1 MQLCF
6 RCARGGQNRLGAGHF
21 IRRSVDDQ
29 HKLSGFERSLVLQD
43 AVLWNADAV
52 KPGANGAK
60 STDNGR
66 SLQGGNDP
74 PDDWAGRNQWADAG
88 NHEKCGPK
96 QHSPYAA
103 PESAVFAPMLHP
115 LAGRV
120 IAHDIFLRV
129 ISLSD
134 NLQPFHVE
142 GGLLQL
148 FDRVFRLR
156 VLIEYRNDRIVF

>member
-1 MQLCF
+1 MNHQHELAGLE
-6 RCARGGQNRLGAGHF
+6 RC
-21 IRRSVDDQ
+21 
-29 HKLSGFERSLVLQD
+29 LVLQD
-43 AVLWNADAV
+43 AFLWNADTV
-52 KPGANGAK
+52 EPGAQRAE

-66 SLQGGNDP
+66 SLQRPDNPCDNWAGGN
-74 PDDWAGRNQWADAG
+74 QWPDAG
-88 NHEKCGPK
+88 NHEKRGPE
-96 QHSPYAA
+96 QQSPDAS

-134 NLQPFHVE
+134 NRQPFHVE